1 MAERLAPAHRGQVLV
16 EAQALVKRYGS
27 LTAVDN
33 LSLSLRAG
41 EIFGLLGPN
50 GAGKSTTVRLLLG
63 LSQPEAGL
71 ARVLGLSPLTESLE
85 LKRQVGWLP
94 ENVGFYWE
102 LTARQ
107 NLNFTAELNGLCGRL
122 RDERVALALERL
134 ALTPFADQPAGA
146 LSRGMRQRLGLA
158 ELLVKDPCVLFL
170 DEPTLGLDPAG
181 LEEIMALLVALAAEG
196 RAILICSHLLPLVES
211 LAHRVGF
218 MRAGRLLASG
228 APSDLAGG
236 NAGSSLA
243 ALYRRYLGGEP

>member
-1 MAERLAPAHRGQVLV
+1 MAERSAPAQRGQVLV

-27 LTAVDN
+27 LTAVDH

-50 GAGKSTTVRLLLG
+50 GAGKSTAVRLLLG
-63 LSQPEAGL
+63 LSRPEAGL
-71 ARVLGLSPLTESLE
+71 VRVLGLSPQADSLE

-107 NLNFTAELNGLCGRL
+107 NLNFTAELNGLRGRL
-122 RDERVALALERL
+122 RDERVNSALERL
-134 ALTPFADQPAGA
+134 ALTPFAERPAGA

-158 ELLVKDPCVLFL
+158 ELLVKDPRVLFL
-170 DEPTLGLDPAG
+170 DEPSLGLDPAA
-181 LEEIMALLVALAAEG
+181 LEEIIALLYALAAEG

-211 LAHRVGF
+211 LAQRVGF
-218 MRAGRLLASG
+218 MRAGRLLACG
-228 APSDLAGG
+228 APSELAGG
-236 NAGSSLA
+236 DSGSSLA